1 MLPAKFSVDR
11 RSRREV
17 AMAEYLI
24 LSGLSGAGRSTAA
37 ATMEDLGWF
46 VIDNLPPAL
55 IGRIAELG
63 ANRDNE
69 LERFCFVV
77 GRGGSESIPEVVP
90 ALQALRATG
99 ARVRLLFLDASD
111 EVLVRRFEGTRRRHP
126 VEATG
131 VLEAIH
137 AERALTEAL
146 RAAADIVIDTS
157 ETNSNELRGSLVEMF
172 SSAAA
177 AGAMETTL
185 VSFGYK
191 HGLPLDVDIVLDCR
205 FLPNPHWIESL
216 RPFTGLDAPVR
227 EYVLSQPEA
236 IEFLDRLDDLCQFL
250 LPAYAREGKSYLSI
264 AIGCTGGQHRSVAIA
279 EALAERIS
287 SHGFSPT
294 VHHRDIAKMP

>member
-1 MLPAKFSVDR
+1 
-11 RSRREV
+11 
-17 AMAEYLI
+17 MAEYLI

-77 GRGGSESIPEVVP
+77 GRGGSESIPQVVP
-90 ALQALRATG
+90 AVKALRATG

-137 AERALTEAL
+137 AERALMAAL

-157 ETNSNELRGSLVEMF
+157 AINIHELRARLADLFVPNQG
-172 SSAAA
+172 
-177 AGAMETTL
+177 AG
-185 VSFGYK
+185 
-191 HGLPLDVDIVLDCR
+191 
-205 FLPNPHWIESL
+205 
-216 RPFTGLDAPVR
+216 
-227 EYVLSQPEA
+227 
-236 IEFLDRLDDLCQFL
+236 
-250 LPAYAREGKSYLSI
+250 
-264 AIGCTGGQHRSVAIA
+264 
-279 EALAERIS
+279 
-287 SHGFSPT
+287 
-294 VHHRDIAKMP
+294 

>member
-1 MLPAKFSVDR
+1 
-11 RSRREV
+11 
-17 AMAEYLI
+17 MAEYLI

-55 IGRIAELG
+55 IGRIADLAG
-63 ANRDNE
+63 NRDNE
-69 LERFCFVV
+69 MERFCFVV
-77 GRGGSESIPEVVP
+77 GRGGSESIPELVP
-90 ALQALRATG
+90 AVAALRATG

-137 AERALTEAL
+137 AERELTADL
-146 RAAADIVIDTS
+146 RNAADIVIDTS
-157 ETNSNELRGSLVEMF
+157 ESNSNELRTNLVELF

-177 AGAMETTL
+177 AGAMETSV

-205 FLPNPHWIESL
+205 FLPNPYWIESL
-216 RPFTGLDAPVR
+216 RPFTGLDDPVR

-236 IEFLDRLDDLCQFL
+236 IEFLDRLEDLCQFL

-264 AIGCTGGQHRSVAIA
+264 AIGCTGGQHRSVVIA
-279 EALAERIS
+279 EELGRRIS
-287 SHGFSPT
+287 MVGFTPT
-294 VHHRDIAKMP
+294 VHHRDIAKSA

>member
-1 MLPAKFSVDR
+1 
-11 RSRREV
+11 
-17 AMAEYLI
+17 MAEYLI

-55 IGRIAELG
+55 IGRIADLAG
-63 ANRDNE
+63 NRDNE
-69 LERFCFVV
+69 MERFCFVV
-77 GRGGSESIPEVVP
+77 GRGGSESIPELVP
-90 ALQALRATG
+90 AVAALRATG

-137 AERALTEAL
+137 AERELTADL
-146 RAAADIVIDTS
+146 RNAADIIIDTS
-157 ETNSNELRGSLVEMF
+157 ESNSNELRTNLVELF

-177 AGAMETTL
+177 AGAMETSV

-205 FLPNPHWIESL
+205 FLPNPYWIETL
-216 RPFTGLDAPVR
+216 RPFTGLDDPVR

-236 IEFLDRLDDLCQFL
+236 IEFLDRLEDLCQFL

-279 EALAERIS
+279 EELARRIS
-287 SHGFSPT
+287 TVGFTPT
-294 VHHRDIAKMP
+294 VHHRDIAKSA

>member
-1 MLPAKFSVDR
+1 
-11 RSRREV
+11 
-17 AMAEYLI
+17 MAEYLI

-90 ALQALRATG
+90 AVLALRATG
-99 ARVRLLFLDASD
+99 ARVRLLFLEASD

-126 VEATG
+126 VEASG
-131 VLEAIH
+131 VLAAIH
-137 AERALTEAL
+137 AERSLTAAL
-146 RAAADIVIDTS
+146 RSAADIVIDTS
-157 ETNSNELRGSLVEMF
+157 ETNSNELRSSLVEMF

-185 VSFGYK
+185 VSFGFK

-227 EYVLSQPEA
+227 EYVLRQPEA

-264 AIGCTGGQHRSVAIA
+264 AIGCTGGQHRSVVIA
-279 EALAERIS
+279 EALGERIR
-287 SHGFSPT
+287 SHGFSPS
-294 VHHRDIAKMP
+294 VQHRDIAKSQ

>member
-1 MLPAKFSVDR
+1 
-11 RSRREV
+11 
-17 AMAEYLI
+17 MAEYLI

-90 ALQALRATG
+90 AVNALKATG

-126 VEATG
+126 VEASG

-137 AERALTEAL
+137 AERTLTSAL

-157 ETNSNELRGSLVEMF
+157 ESIGNELRTSLVEIF

-227 EYVLSQPEA
+227 EYVLGQPEA

-250 LPAYAREGKSYLSI
+250 LPPTRGEGKSYLSI
-264 AIGCTGGQHRSVAIA
+264 AIGCTGGQHRSVAIV
-279 EALAERIS
+279 EALAGRIA

-294 VHHRDIAKMP
+294 VHHRDIAKSP

>member
-1 MLPAKFSVDR
+1 
-11 RSRREV
+11 
-17 AMAEYLI
+17 MAEYLI

-90 ALQALRATG
+90 AVLALRATG

-126 VEATG
+126 VEASG
-131 VLEAIH
+131 VLAAIH
-137 AERALTEAL
+137 AERSLTAAL

-157 ETNSNELRGSLVEMF
+157 ESNSNELRSSLVEMF

-216 RPFTGLDAPVR
+216 RPFTGLDTPVR
-227 EYVLSQPEA
+227 EYVLGQPEA

-279 EALAERIS
+279 EALAERIR

-294 VHHRDIAKMP
+294 VHHRDIAKSQ

>member
-1 MLPAKFSVDR
+1 
-11 RSRREV
+11 
-17 AMAEYLI
+17 MAEYLI

-90 ALQALRATG
+90 AVNALKATG
-99 ARVRLLFLDASD
+99 ARVRLVFLDASD

-126 VEATG
+126 VEASG

-137 AERALTEAL
+137 AERTLTSAL

-157 ETNSNELRGSLVEMF
+157 ETNGNELRTSLVEIF

-227 EYVLSQPEA
+227 EYVLGQPEA
-236 IEFLDRLDDLCQFL
+236 VEFLDRLDDLCQFL

-264 AIGCTGGQHRSVAIA
+264 AIGCTGGQHRSVAIV
-279 EALAERIS
+279 EALAERIA

-294 VHHRDIAKMP
+294 VHHRDIAKSP

>member
-1 MLPAKFSVDR
+1 
-11 RSRREV
+11 
-17 AMAEYLI
+17 MAEYLI

-90 ALQALRATG
+90 AVNALKATG

-126 VEATG
+126 VEASG

-137 AERALTEAL
+137 AERTLTSAL

-157 ETNSNELRGSLVEMF
+157 ESNSNELRTSLVEMF

-227 EYVLSQPEA
+227 EYVLGQPEA
-236 IEFLDRLDDLCQFL
+236 VEFLDRLDDLCQFL

-264 AIGCTGGQHRSVAIA
+264 AIGCTGGQHRSVAIV
-279 EALAERIS
+279 EALAERIA

-294 VHHRDIAKMP
+294 VHHRDIAKSP

>member
-1 MLPAKFSVDR
+1 
-11 RSRREV
+11 
-17 AMAEYLI
+17 MAEYLI

-90 ALQALRATG
+90 AVLALRATG
-99 ARVRLLFLDASD
+99 ARVRLLFLEASD

-131 VLEAIH
+131 VLAAIH
-137 AERALTEAL
+137 VERSLTAAL

-157 ETNSNELRGSLVEMF
+157 DTNSNELRGELVEMF

-227 EYVLSQPEA
+227 EYVLGQPEA
-236 IEFLDRLDDLCQFL
+236 VEFLDRLDDLCQFL

-279 EALAERIS
+279 EALAERIRG
-287 SHGFSPT
+287 HGFSPT
-294 VHHRDIAKMP
+294 VQHRDIAKSP

>member
-1 MLPAKFSVDR
+1 
-11 RSRREV
+11 
-17 AMAEYLI
+17 MAEYLI

-77 GRGGSESIPEVVP
+77 GRGGSESIPEVGP
-90 ALQALRATG
+90 AVNALKATG

-126 VEATG
+126 VEASG

-137 AERALTEAL
+137 AERTLTSAL

-157 ETNSNELRGSLVEMF
+157 ESNGNELRTSLVEMF

-227 EYVLSQPEA
+227 EYVLGQPEA
-236 IEFLDRLDDLCQFL
+236 VEFLDRLDDLCQFL

-264 AIGCTGGQHRSVAIA
+264 AIGCTGGQHRSVAIV
-279 EALAERIS
+279 EALAERIA

-294 VHHRDIAKMP
+294 VHHRDIAKSP